1 MSGFFTPSDPTLQFV
16 VWLSLALLALV
27 LLLLLQITLLRINLI
42 RRTARE
48 QRFLEV
54 WRPLL
59 AAAIAGETVTLPRLA
74 RRDEINFLKL
84 WNHLQESLRG
94 EAKLRLNELAVRCG
108 MVQRSHVLLRKKELR
123 LKLLALNTLG
133 HLLDLSAW
141 DVILQLARQPDPLLS
156 LAAARSL
163 FQLDAN
169 AALDELKN
177 ELFERDDWPPAQLAI
192 LLQEIGTA
200 SIFTMLA
207 DAATQLAATPKA
219 VELTRL
225 KRLLQL
231 LEIAPY
237 QYVIPAI
244 RSILSVVTDDEIVA
258 QCLKY
263 LREPND
269 LSFVRNNLSHPN
281 WVVRLQAARAL
292 GRVGTKEDWPKLA
305 VLLGD
310 PVWWVR
316 YRTAQTLV
324 ELVHSDAGVMAELR
338 EQLSDRYALDML
350 EMVIAER
357 GGQ

>member
-1 MSGFFTPSDPTLQFV
+1 LQFV
-16 VWLSLALLALV
+16 VWLSLALLVLV

-42 RRTARE
+42 RRTSRE

-59 AAAIAGETVTLPRLA
+59 AAAIAGEAVTLPRLA
-74 RRDEINFLKL
+74 RGDETSFLKL

-94 EAKLRLNELAVRCG
+94 EAKQRLNELAIHCD
-108 MVQRSHVLLRKKELR
+108 MVQRSLVLLRKKELR
-123 LKLLALNTLG
+123 LKLLSLNTLG
-133 HLLDLSAW
+133 HLLDRSAW
-141 DVILQLARQPDPLLS
+141 NGILQLAYRPDPLLS
-156 LAAARSL
+156 LAAARAL
-163 FQLDAN
+163 FQIDAN
-169 AALDELKN
+169 AALDDLRN
-177 ELFERDDWPPAQLAI
+177 ELLERDDWPTAQLAI

-200 SIFTMLA
+200 SIFTLLA
-207 DAATQLAATPKA
+207 DTATRLAATPKVA
-219 VELTRL
+219 ELPKL

-231 LEIAPY
+231 LEVAPY
-237 QYVIPAI
+237 QHVIPAI
-244 RSILSVVTDDEIVA
+244 RSILTVATDDEIVA

-263 LREPND
+263 LREPVD
-269 LSFVRNNLSHPN
+269 LPFVRNNLSHPN

-305 VLLGD
+305 ALLSD

-324 ELVHSDAGVMAELR
+324 ELVRGDTGIMSELR
-338 EQLSDRYALDML
+338 GQLSDRYALDML
-350 EMVIAER
+350 DMVIAEK

>member
-1 MSGFFTPSDPTLQFV
+1 MSDFFTPSDPMLQFV
-16 VWLSLALLALV
+16 VWLSLALLVLV

-59 AAAIAGETVTLPRLA
+59 AAAVAGESVTLPHLA
-74 RRDEINFLKL
+74 RSNEINFLKL

-94 EAKLRLNELAVRCG
+94 EAKQRLNELAVRCG
-108 MVQRSHVLLRKKELR
+108 MGQRSHVLLRKKELR

-133 HLLDLSAW
+133 HLLDRSAW
-141 DVILQLARQPDPLLS
+141 NAILLLARRPDPLLS
-156 LAAARSL
+156 LAAARAL
-163 FQLDAN
+163 FQIDAK
-169 AALDELKN
+169 AALEELGN
-177 ELFERDDWPPAQLAI
+177 NLLEREDWPTAQLAI

-200 SIFTMLA
+200 SIFDMLA
-207 DAATQLAATPKA
+207 DTATRLAATPGA
-219 VELTRL
+219 AELGRL
-225 KRLLQL
+225 KHLLQV

-237 QYVIPAI
+237 QHVILAI

-263 LREPND
+263 LREPVD
-269 LSFVRNNLSHPN
+269 LPFVRANLAHPN

-292 GRVGTKEDWPKLA
+292 GRIGSREDLPKLA
-305 VLLGD
+305 TLLGD

-324 ELVHSDAGVMAELR
+324 QLVHGDAGVMSELR
-338 EQLSDRYALDML
+338 GQLSDRYALDML
-350 EMVIAER
+350 EMVIAEK

>member
-1 MSGFFTPSDPTLQFV
+1 MSAFFTPSDPTLQFV
-16 VWLSLALLALV
+16 VWLSLVLLVLV
-27 LLLLLQITLLRINLI
+27 LLLLLQIILLRVNLSA
-42 RRTARE
+42 RTARE
-48 QRFLEV
+48 QRFLQV

-59 AAAIAGETVTLPRLA
+59 AAAIAGETVSLPRLA
-74 RRDEINFLKL
+74 RGDEISFLKL

-94 EAKLRLNELAVRCG
+94 EAKQRLNELAVRCG

-133 HLLDLSAW
+133 HLLDRSAW
-141 DVILQLARQPDPLLS
+141 NGILQLARRPDPLLS

-163 FQLDAN
+163 FQIDAN
-169 AALDELKN
+169 AALDELRN
-177 ELFERDDWPPAQLAI
+177 ELLERDDWPPAQLAI
-192 LLQEIGTA
+192 LFQEIGSA
-200 SIFTMLA
+200 GIFTLLA
-207 DAATQLAATPKA
+207 DTATRLAATPDAAEVTK
-219 VELTRL
+219 L

-237 QYVIPAI
+237 QHVIPAI
-244 RSILSVVTDDEIVA
+244 RSILSVATDDEIVA

-263 LREPND
+263 LREPAD
-269 LSFVRNNLSHPN
+269 LPSVRVNLSHSN

-292 GRVGTKEDWPKLA
+292 GRIGSREDLPKLA
-305 VLLGD
+305 ALLGD

-324 ELVHSDAGVMAELR
+324 ELIRGDAGVMSELR
-338 EQLSDRYALDML
+338 GQLSDRYALDML
-350 EMVIAER
+350 DMVIAEK